1 MYSRDAFSTKMSRCH
16 NIIVYNIKMQT
27 TSMWDISALEKPFGE
42 KYLIYKTS
50 PIHYVSIETIISS
63 LTILKTYIVSEV
75 EIGSFL

>member
-27 TSMWDISALEKPFGE
+27 TSMWDISALEEPFGE
-42 KYLIYKTS
+42 KYLIYKS
-50 PIHYVSIETIISS
+50 NPLRFYRNNYKFII
-63 LTILKTYIVSEV
+63 TILKTYIVSEV